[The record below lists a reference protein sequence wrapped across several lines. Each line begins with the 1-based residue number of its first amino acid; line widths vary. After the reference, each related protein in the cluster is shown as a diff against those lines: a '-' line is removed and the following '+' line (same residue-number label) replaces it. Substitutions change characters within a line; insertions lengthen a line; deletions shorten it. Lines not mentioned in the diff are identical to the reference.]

1 MWSEKLV
8 ILIRTKNNLYRLKMK
23 AVKYAFAL
31 STVLVFGIIACQKVP
46 LTNRTQFVG
55 LVSTG
60 QMMELSFSQYSSFK
74 DTSNVLPLT
83 NKDAA
88 MVARVGGKIKNAVEN
103 YMIQNNYSS
112 ILDGYRWEFITVKN
126 DLINAWCMPGGKVCF
141 YTGILPVCKNEDGV
155 AVVMGHEIA
164 HAIAE
169 HGRERMSRALA
180 ANGIT
185 QVGAVAAGV
194 ATGNQE
200 IMQLAGQVLGVGTQ
214 IGGVL
219 PNSRRQESEADQLG
233 LIFMAM
239 AGYNPQ
245 EGVAFWQRM
254 QEAGKGMQKPP
265 QILSTHPADDQ
276 RIADMEK
283 LMPKAMKYYY
293 AYGGK

>member
-1 MWSEKLV
+1 MKL
-8 ILIRTKNNLYRLKMK
+8 IKHSL
-23 AVKYAFAL
+23 FL
-31 STVLVFGIIACQKVP
+31 SLALVFVIIACQRVP
-46 LTNRTQFVG
+46 LTNRKQFVG
-55 LVSTG
+55 LVSSD
-60 QMMELSFSQYSSFK
+60 QMMDLSFAQYDGFK
-74 DTSNVLPLT
+74 DTSKVLPRS
-83 NKDAA
+83 NADAA
-88 MVARVGGKIKNAVEN
+88 MVARVGGRIKKAVED
-103 YMIQNNYSS
+103 YLIQNNYSYL
-112 ILDGYRWEFITVKN
+112 LDGYRWEFITVQNKQ
-126 DLINAWCMPGGKVCF
+126 LNAWCMPGGKVCF
-141 YTGILPVCKNEDGV
+141 YTGILPVCKNEEGV

-180 ANGIT
+180 ANGVT

-194 ATGNQE
+194 ATGSE
-200 IMQLAGQVLGVGTQ
+200 DIMQVAGQVLGVGTQ
-214 IGGVL
+214 LGGVL
-219 PNSRRQESEADQLG
+219 PNSRKQESEADQLG

-265 QILSTHPADDQ
+265 QLLSTHPADAQ